1 MAVLH
6 GLLIMLTL
14 VALAS
19 LPCVVALLVTAD
31 IAADHAT
38 RALRRRLRRLRAR
51 RDARRLARRA
61 GLSLAT
67 SDVKPTGPPIQQ
79 IAADLRRLGRQRIGV
94 ATRSPVWFA
103 AVQRAYDDRLSL
115 ACLELDIPQHL
126 RDLTGM
132 DLEIERVRIE
142 GELQAA
148 GMDLVSGDGK
158 GAGGPNWQGPGGD
171 DLGGDGLGGGDADHW
186 QDLR

>member
-1 MAVLH
+1 MLH

-14 VALAS
+14 IALAS
-19 LPCVVALLVTAD
+19 LPCMVALVVTAD
-31 IAADHAT
+31 IVAENMS
-38 RALRRRLRRLRAR
+38 RALRHRLRRRRAR

-61 GLSLAT
+61 GLSLDM
-67 SDVKPTGPPIQQ
+67 SDAKPAGPPIEQ

-115 ACLELDIPQHL
+115 ACQELDIPQHL
-126 RDLTGM
+126 CDLTGM

-142 GELQAA
+142 GELHAA
-148 GMDLVSGDGK
+148 GIGLVSGDGRD
-158 GAGGPNWQGPGGD
+158 ANGPSWYGPD
-171 DLGGDGLGGGDADHW
+171 DGLGGDGLGGGDADHR